1 MNQKSLM
8 PDSDFVGVEN
18 AAPGSMITTEAP
30 EVDSSAI
37 RDLRSGFMMM
47 KVPEQK
53 AAMAEFKARRD
64 SFREWL
70 VSQMQ
75 EGLHFGY
82 SPGTQP
88 KWCDANGRACDEKDA
103 WGTMGKQNIPLTSWR
118 PKKALYAAGADFVCD
133 LLGIRDELETDHN
146 GWLQAGSNAGTFVVN
161 CKLISR
167 SSGELLANGLGLAMT
182 SGEQLGQNAALKK
195 AGKRAKVAA
204 VLDYLGLRDLFTGD
218 RNEDADKHKSENP
231 DQSPTAPKVP
241 PRAERYTRSDLET
254 LYRDWQAE
262 MHRQEHTKEFFN
274 KENFAEYCQRHA
286 QARFDVT
293 KADNWTEGYMVR
305 VRAALQGGLA

>member
-1 MNQKSLM
+1 MAQKALI
-8 PDSDFVGVEN
+8 PEPETFVGTENVMPASEQFPAVVE
-18 AAPGSMITTEAP
+18 PP
-30 EVDSSAI
+30 PVVDSAAI

-47 KVPEQK
+47 PVAQQQ

-64 SFREWL
+64 SFRHWL
-70 VSQMQ
+70 VSQMV
-75 EGLHFGY
+75 EGLHFGF

-88 KWCDANGRACDEKDA
+88 KWCDANGKPCSEAEA

-146 GWLQAGSNAGTFVVN
+146 GWVQAGSNAGTFVVN

-167 SSGELLANGLGLAMT
+167 STGELLANGLGLALT
-182 SGEQLGQNAALKK
+182 SGEQLGANAALKK

-218 RNEDADKHKSENP
+218 PNEDNTKPKVENP
-231 DQSPTAPKVP
+231 TQKPDA
-241 PRAERYTRSDLET
+241 PRAQPRGKRVTSIEVGSILTAWKAVRHPDDRTPELWTAFVLKHAERKPFNVMDAAEWTEMDYTRV
-254 LYRDWQAE
+254 
-262 MHRQEHTKEFFN
+262 K
-274 KENFAEYCQRHA
+274 
-286 QARFDVT
+286 
-293 KADNWTEGYMVR
+293 
-305 VRAALQGGLA
+305 AALENGL